1 MSLRSVYGEVILKKG
16 TVLYHTSDVPFRQ
29 TDQKPFLFLTFHPA
43 DWDAD
48 RNNYVTKIILEKDVS
63 LLFMVGGINR
73 VRILPLLDTLIGEP
87 GNNLKKLFLP
97 NLVCYGRYLLKDNFD
112 GWFSTIE
119 GKTTIEVGLLNLFDL
134 YTYEPSVKIAARDW
148 NDGQNYNSNRIWG
161 QRFPISP
168 IRLPATFNIN
178 LRYKQEIEDYL
189 RYTNSTSPN
198 EYTFQVI
205 LNNAIIKY
213 INQPFKNIFWHCR
226 DATT

>member
-134 YTYEPSVKIAARDW
+134 YTYEPSVK
-148 NDGQNYNSNRIWG
+148 
-161 QRFPISP
+161 
-168 IRLPATFNIN
+168 RLPATFNIN